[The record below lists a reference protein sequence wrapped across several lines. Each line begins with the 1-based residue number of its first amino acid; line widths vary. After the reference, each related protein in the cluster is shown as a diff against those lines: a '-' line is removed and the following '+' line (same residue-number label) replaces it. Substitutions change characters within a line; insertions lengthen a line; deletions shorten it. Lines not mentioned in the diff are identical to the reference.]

1 MISKK
6 WFTTEP
12 ILVAP
17 DLDKKIRMKINILDY
32 AMESVLSMVC
42 SNEQWKPVV
51 YLLKSLNEIERNY
64 KIHNKKMLVIIR
76 GLENWGHLLKKS

>member
-1 MISKK
+1 MEIKAEEVIFKVSKK

-17 DLDKKIRMKINILDY
+17 DLNKKIRMRINILDY

-42 SNEQWKPVV
+42 SNKQ
-51 YLLKSLNEIERNY
+51 
-64 KIHNKKMLVIIR
+64 
-76 GLENWGHLLKKS
+76 